1 MERVDGG
8 RPDRWAILFTVLVMT
23 FMVCLDS
30 SVVTVALPVMQRELG
45 VGLSQIQWV
54 SSAYLIVVCLLV
66 LWFGGLGDSHGKVRV
81 FQAGVAT
88 FTAGS
93 LACGMSPTLSWL
105 VAARVLQGVGAAM
118 AMANNMGIITE
129 AFPARERGRAMGL
142 LSTFVALGMMA
153 GPMLGGALVSAFP
166 WESIFLINVPV
177 GVASFLVGLRTLP
190 CDEAP
195 AEKDGAGRGSAWPLY
210 VFRNPDFV
218 LNLATMLITFVG
230 IGAAEFTI
238 PFFLQQAH
246 GLTPAAASLAFLAL
260 PVTNAVAGPVSGSV
274 SDHVGGEVPTMV
286 GLGIYV
292 CALLGMSRLTPQ
304 TPMWLCVI
312 AMGCMSLGSSSFQ
325 SPNNALFMAS
335 APAEALGFAGS
346 VGGLGRYLG
355 MAVGTMGGSALLYGC
370 MGVAAGYPVSA
381 YVAGRPDIFM
391 FGYRAVFLC
400 LASLAAVG
408 FALTVWRF
416 VRTRRAN

>member
-54 SSAYLIVVCLLV
+54 SSAYLIAVCLLV
-66 LWFGGLGDSHGKVRV
+66 LWFGRLGDSRGKVRV

-93 LACGMSPTLSWL
+93 LACGMSPTLGWL

-142 LSTFVALGMMA
+142 LSTFVALGMMT
-153 GPMLGGALVSAFP
+153 GPMLGGALVSVFP

-190 CDEAP
+190 RDEVP
-195 AEKDGAGRGSAWPLY
+195 AEKDGSAGGSAWPLY

-246 GLTPAAASLAFLAL
+246 GLTPAVASLAFLAL
-260 PVTNAVAGPVSGSV
+260 PASRRRNRR
-274 SDHVGGEVPTMV
+274 
-286 GLGIYV
+286 
-292 CALLGMSRLTPQ
+292 LLRRLVQ
-304 TPMWLCVI
+304 RR
-312 AMGCMSLGSSSFQ
+312 
-325 SPNNALFMAS
+325 S
-335 APAEALGFAGS
+335 APP
-346 VGGLGRYLG
+346 
-355 MAVGTMGGSALLYGC
+355 LLRQ
-370 MGVAAGYPVSA
+370 A
-381 YVAGRPDIFM
+381 R
-391 FGYRAVFLC
+391 
-400 LASLAAVG
+400 
-408 FALTVWRF
+408 
-416 VRTRRAN
+416 